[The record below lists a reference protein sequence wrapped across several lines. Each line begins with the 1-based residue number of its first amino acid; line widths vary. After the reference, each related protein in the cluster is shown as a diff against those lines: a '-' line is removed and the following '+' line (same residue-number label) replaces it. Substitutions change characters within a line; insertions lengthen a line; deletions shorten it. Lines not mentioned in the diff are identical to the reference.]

1 MDNYIFKRGVDYRD
15 NFTGPGWATGLLEQ
29 LQKEKE
35 QKQAELLA
43 KQQQAEAD
51 AHMADARLK
60 YQPPVAAPPALPDH
74 PALMAVI
81 NGTATPEQ
89 LASVQAYIAAHP
101 EDTQYAS
108 LASQNSQPARANPAA
123 TQDVGDR
130 RYNLAPGNTTATAA
144 FLSSHPSL
152 GAMVNGTAT
161 PDQVAKVQAYAA
173 KHPDDKM
180 YQLMMQ
186 SSGGGTAPAAAPEDN
201 ISKTDDTPPPIGP
214 DPTAQWPST
223 QDDTLQTAVKQT
235 STPIAPSDLNSQEWW
250 KAFQSIGPNPYEMLA
265 MNDANVSRGMMNAAI
280 VNAPV
285 LNRNADIMTKPTT
298 EAYNADVSRAAAAEN
313 AAASRFGTSAGV
325 FGTELGTVGQMS
337 KEALTY
343 QARANQEQA
352 QADQQYASA
361 DALLQKA
368 ASLKKDTNYSSAH
381 GATAEALRRRDQYA
395 NLIAMYTA
403 TKAEGDQHAEYA
415 RVYGAQSTGAGTAA
429 SDYGQKFDIP
439 LSSLDARYGGQP
451 GQQGNT
457 NFTVAPSRYS
467 AKYGTSPDGE
477 IIYDASTRKVIG
489 RKQGSTS
496 SYNIGDT
503 YGTDT
508 AVPDTGTAG
517 ATAGT
522 GTAKSAKHP
531 IIRTKKTPGTAETL
545 LSSYDALTRRG
556 VDQAYV
562 NVSESGLNESD
573 TKAWLGSAAVQSDAL
588 SSEVMHFGSLTPSE
602 RAALKNLSVVWK
614 ENTYSGNIPL
624 FVTFKPGADPLDEKS
639 YSISTANT
647 NNDFPLD
654 DKFIGSLVARQKE
667 TGFDPNLL
675 KSLQL
680 DVKKNKLTQGPIN
693 KRLADISATI
703 SNSNVSQ
710 YLPDPDKNGYRL
722 EFNAKDKKFHAV
734 SVIYNPSNKGA
745 KK

>member
-60 YQPPVAAPPALPDH
+60 YQPPVAAPPAPPASGVSVPAPTPASENNKQFNLPSH

-89 LASVQAYIAAHP
+89 LAAVQTYIAAHP
-101 EDTQYAS
+101 EDKQYAS
-108 LASQNSQPARANPAA
+108 LVSQNPQPAP
-123 TQDVGDR
+123 
-130 RYNLAPGNTTATAA
+130 
-144 FLSSHPSL
+144 
-152 GAMVNGTAT
+152 
-161 PDQVAKVQAYAA
+161 
-173 KHPDDKM
+173 
-180 YQLMMQ
+180 
-186 SSGGGTAPAAAPEDN
+186 APAPTSAPAPAQ
-201 ISKTDDTPPPIGP
+201 STDE
-214 DPTAQWPST
+214 ST
-223 QDDTLQTAVKQT
+223 QTAVKQT

-368 ASLKKDTNYSSAH
+368 ASLKKDINYSSAH

-395 NLIAMYTA
+395 NLMAMYTA

-508 AVPDTGTAG
+508 AVPDTGTAAGTADSTGTTTGTASVPAGTAG

-545 LSSYDALTRRG
+545 LSSYDALTGRG

-562 NVSESGLNESD
+562 NVSESGINEKE
-573 TKAWLGSAAVQSDAL
+573 TTQWKGSAAAQSDAL
-588 SSEVMHFGSLTPSE
+588 ASESMRFGSLTPSE
-602 RAALKNLSVVWK
+602 RSALKNLSVVWN

-654 DKFIGSLVARQKE
+654 DRFIGSLAARQQQ
-667 TGFDPNLL
+667 TGFNPGLL

-680 DVKKNKLTQGPIN
+680 DVKNNKLTQEAIN
-693 KRLADISATI
+693 KRLAEINATI
-703 SNSNVSQ
+703 HNSNVSQ
-710 YLPDPDKNGYRL
+710 YLPDPSKNGYRL